1 MGQITETQL
10 KTWSTAN
17 YDTTRYLQY
26 SWFEVP
32 VPAFI
37 DADCVQAS
45 LNLPIQFISK
55 RESINFIFSRDT
67 QDPQLISH

>member
-17 YDTTRYLQY
+17 YDITRYLQY

-45 LNLPIQFISK
+45 NLPIQLISK

-67 QDPQLISH
+67 QDPQLTN